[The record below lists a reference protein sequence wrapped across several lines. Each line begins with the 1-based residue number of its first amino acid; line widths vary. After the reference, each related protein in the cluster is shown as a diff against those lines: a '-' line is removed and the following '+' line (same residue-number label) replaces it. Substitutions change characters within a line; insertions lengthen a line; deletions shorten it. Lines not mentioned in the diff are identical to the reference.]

1 MKRWLNTALALV
13 LMLAIAAG
21 GFFLPNFVS
30 ARLDRRNQDAEFSLS
45 TGDEQSPATVLR
57 LKLTDGIQNLFYGT
71 EEPVELDES
80 AAVHTLAEMAQYA
93 QDLLGA
99 LEKDSALFGGGFSVQ
114 EGATVQYANYGSGF
128 VLWGITLSNPRG
140 DTASFLLDDATGCV
154 LALSYEFAYDFGFQI
169 RQNDLWDYL
178 LCVFENRV
186 GATVAAALG
195 EQHHRL
201 SAVLRPGRRHRLF
214 PAGVACG
221 KYFVFQRAMMPFG
234 CQSVAGRITVSAKI
248 GPYPLRG
255 DFFRQEMPIMQTND
269 LPRIGVLS
277 ADPAAVTQ
285 FLRRV
290 QALGADPTALLPLSP
305 AAVPDCEPYLC
316 GTSTQSPLPKLRA
329 AAEVLA
335 ASGCTVIAVPDS
347 AGVFCEEIT
356 AAVGIPTLGVSGP
369 ALQQLVG
376 KLRQR
381 ASVLCT
387 PGVRAA
393 NGYGIAARRYGLY
406 CSYPDAPVQALL
418 GCVQPEKACSEQVL
432 RSIIELE
439 LARGNDSVVLD
450 SAQLC
455 AAFAHFGLAAHYPQ
469 AADGMEL
476 LAQAALLHTAA
487 AADARRA

>member
-1 MKRWLNTALALV
+1 
-13 LMLAIAAG
+13 
-21 GFFLPNFVS
+21 
-30 ARLDRRNQDAEFSLS
+30 
-45 TGDEQSPATVLR
+45 
-57 LKLTDGIQNLFYGT
+57 
-71 EEPVELDES
+71 
-80 AAVHTLAEMAQYA
+80 
-93 QDLLGA
+93 
-99 LEKDSALFGGGFSVQ
+99 
-114 EGATVQYANYGSGF
+114 
-128 VLWGITLSNPRG
+128 
-140 DTASFLLDDATGCV
+140 
-154 LALSYEFAYDFGFQI
+154 
-169 RQNDLWDYL
+169 
-178 LCVFENRV
+178 
-186 GATVAAALG
+186 
-195 EQHHRL
+195 
-201 SAVLRPGRRHRLF
+201 
-214 PAGVACG
+214 
-221 KYFVFQRAMMPFG
+221 
-234 CQSVAGRITVSAKI
+234 
-248 GPYPLRG
+248 
-255 DFFRQEMPIMQTND
+255 MQTND

-329 AAEVLA
+329 AVEVLA
-335 ASGCTVIAVPDS
+335 ASGCTVIAAPDS

-356 AAVGIPTLGVSGP
+356 AAVGIPTLGVSGS
-369 ALQQLVG
+369 ALPQLVG

-455 AAFAHFGLAAHYPQ
+455 AAFAHFGLAARYPQ